1 MPDEASAQ
9 RQPAAPSQEAA
20 SIVKLAVVMHAM
32 WVDGTFYCGD
42 PATRAADRKAARQC
56 LSDRSEGLALLGK
69 SWIERMDSDVEIQA
83 QDTTGNL
90 RTYHI
95 TNTTNS
101 QVVLAEMKSLKSQ
114 FPNFRVRA
122 VDRMGD

>member
-1 MPDEASAQ
+1 MN
-9 RQPAAPSQEAA
+9 
-20 SIVKLAVVMHAM
+20 
-32 WVDGTFYCGD
+32 
-42 PATRAADRKAARQC
+42 
-56 LSDRSEGLALLGK
+56 
-69 SWIERMDSDVEIQA
+69 DVEIQA
-83 QDTTGNL
+83 QDTTGNW

-122 VDRMGD
+122 LDRTGRLIDLLE